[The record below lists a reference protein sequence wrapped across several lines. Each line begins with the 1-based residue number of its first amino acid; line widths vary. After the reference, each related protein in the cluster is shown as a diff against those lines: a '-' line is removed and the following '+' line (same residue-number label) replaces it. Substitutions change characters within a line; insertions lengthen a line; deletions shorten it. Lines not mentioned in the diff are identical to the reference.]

1 MAWIIVPLLAALA
14 AAAVTVAFAVRRG
27 LVRLCS
33 DVDDAW
39 RAFVEQLEKRQA
51 HVTAMTTLCSRLMR
65 YEREALDRVTE
76 TGRIALAAAARHDIP
91 ALAGAE
97 KSQHVAVAALLE
109 LAGNY
114 PQFAK
119 SRAFAALVDR
129 LATLDGRV
137 AERRERY
144 NEAVSLLNLR
154 CGVFPS
160 RLVATFSGYRRAEFL
175 VHT

>member
-14 AAAVTVAFAVRRG
+14 AAAVTVAFALRRG
-27 LVRLCS
+27 LVRLRG

-39 RAFVEQLEKRQA
+39 RAFAEQLEKRQA

-65 YEREALDRVTE
+65 YEQEALDRVTE
-76 TGRIALAAAARHDIP
+76 TGRVAQAAAARRDIP

-97 KSQHVAVAALLE
+97 KAQHAAVAALFE
-109 LAGNY
+109 LAGHY
-114 PQFAK
+114 PQFVK

-137 AERRERY
+137 ADRRERY

-160 RLVATFSGYRRAEFL
+160 RLVASFSGYRRAEFM
-175 VHT
+175 VEA

>member
-14 AAAVTVAFAVRRG
+14 AAAATVALAVRRG
-27 LVRLCS
+27 LVRLRG

-39 RAFVEQLEKRQA
+39 RAFAQQLEKRQA
-51 HVTAMTTLCSRLMR
+51 HVTAMTTLCSRLMHT
-65 YEREALDRVTE
+65 ERETLDRVTE
-76 TGRIALAAAARHDIP
+76 TGRIALAGAARRDIP

-97 KSQHVAVAALLE
+97 KAQHVAVATLLE
-109 LAGNY
+109 LAAHY
-114 PQFAK
+114 PQFAN
-119 SRAFAALVDR
+119 SRAFAALVAR

-137 AERRERY
+137 AKRREQY

-160 RLVATFSGYRRAEFL
+160 RVVAGLSGFARMEFL
-175 VHT
+175 VEA

>member
-14 AAAVTVAFAVRRG
+14 AAAVTVALAVRRG
-27 LVRLCS
+27 LFRLRS

-39 RAFVEQLEKRQA
+39 RAFAEQLEKRQA

-65 YEREALDRVTE
+65 YEQEALDRVTE
-76 TGRIALAAAARHDIP
+76 TGRIAQAASARRDLP

-97 KSQHVAVAALLE
+97 KTQHAAVAVLLE

-119 SRAFAALVDR
+119 SRAFAALEER

-137 AERRERY
+137 ARRREQY

-154 CGVFPS
+154 CAVFPS
-160 RLVATFSGYRRAEFL
+160 RLVAAFSGCRRAEFL
-175 VHT
+175 VQA

>member
-14 AAAVTVAFAVRRG
+14 AAAVSVALAVRRG
-27 LVRLCS
+27 LVRLRG

-39 RAFVEQLEKRQA
+39 RAFAEQLEKRQA

-65 YEREALDRVTE
+65 YEQEALDRVTE
-76 TGRIALAAAARHDIP
+76 TGRITLAAVARHDIP

-97 KSQHVAVAALLE
+97 KSQHTAVAALLE
-109 LAGNY
+109 LASNY
-114 PQFAK
+114 PLFTK

-137 AERRERY
+137 TDRRELY

-154 CGVFPS
+154 CAVFPS
-160 RLVATFSGYRRAEFL
+160 RLLAGLSGYGRAEFL
-175 VHT
+175 VEA